1 MKTFKPIVKIF
12 TSVFIQSVVIMLIS
26 YVLAIFNQQ
35 FKDIMTKTV
44 MKEYIRHKVE
54 YILL

>member
-1 MKTFKPIVKIF
+1 
-12 TSVFIQSVVIMLIS
+12 MLIS